1 MAERS
6 RTAAA
11 RKRKPATRKKKEA
24 PAPPPPEKKF
34 AGRLEDILR
43 RKGFRLVAGVD
54 EVGRGALAGP
64 LVCAAV
70 LLDTQALPSGLCDSK
85 VLTPEEREACA
96 ADIWRMA
103 VAVSYIVVDPEDI
116 DDQRLG
122 VSNLAA
128 LRRAVKQLAPTP
140 DYVISDHFPLE
151 DGGPPH
157 IGLPKA
163 DANSAAVAAASI
175 VAKVSRD
182 AYMCELDLE
191 HPGYLFSSNKG
202 YGSDEHWAAIRALG
216 PSPVH
221 RRSFRG
227 VGAYQASFLDDGRC
241 TEGAAP
247 SEVARGVTRRPTVLD

>member
-1 MAERS
+1 MATRPPNKP
-6 RTAAA
+6 AA
-11 RKRKPATRKKKEA
+11 RKRKPAKRKKRKPA
-24 PAPPPPEKKF
+24 PAPPPEKKF
-34 AGRLEDILR
+34 AGRLEVILR

-70 LLDTQALPSGLCDSK
+70 LLDTECIPPGLCDSK
-85 VLTPEEREACA
+85 MLTAEEREACA

-103 VAVSYIVVDPEDI
+103 VAVSYVVVDPQDI

-128 LRRAVKQLAPTP
+128 LRRAVKQLPTP
-140 DYVISDHFPLE
+140 DYVISDHFPIE
-151 DGGPPH
+151 DGLAPH
-157 IGLPKA
+157 LAVPKA

-182 AYMCELDLE
+182 AHMCELDLE

-202 YGSDEHWAAIRALG
+202 YGSDEHWAAIRVLG

-221 RRSFRG
+221 RRSFKG
-227 VGAYQASFLDDGRC
+227 VGAYQASFL
-241 TEGAAP
+241 EA
-247 SEVARGVTRRPTVLD
+247 

>member
-1 MAERS
+1 MAERKTAK
-6 RTAAA
+6 RTTAKRTTA
-11 RKRKPATRKKKEA
+11 RNGSAKRGATRA
-24 PAPPPPEKKF
+24 RPAPPPEKRY
-34 AGRLEDILR
+34 AGRLEEILR
-43 RKGFRLVAGVD
+43 RQGFRYVAGVD

-70 LLDTQALPSGLCDSK
+70 LLDTERIPSGLCDSK
-85 VLTPEEREACA
+85 VLTAQEREACA
-96 ADIWRMA
+96 SEIWRL
-103 VAVSYIVVDPEDI
+103 AVSISYVVVDPQDI

-128 LRRAVKQLAPTP
+128 LRRAVKKLAPTP
-140 DYVISDHFPLE
+140 EYVISDHFPLE

-157 IGLPKA
+157 VGLPKA

-202 YGSDEHWAAIRALG
+202 YGSDEHWAAIRVLG

-227 VGAYQASFLDDGRC
+227 VASYQASFLDDRGC
-241 TEGAAP
+241 EGASAAGS
-247 SEVARGVTRRPTVLD
+247 SEA

>member
-1 MAERS
+1 MGSSVPRPKIERRVKAKRAPS
-6 RTAAA
+6 R
-11 RKRKPATRKKKEA
+11 KKRKKKAA
-24 PAPPPPEKKF
+24 PKRAVSNGRRE
-34 AGRLEDILR
+34 AGRLEAILLR
-43 RKGFRLVAGVD
+43 QGFRFVAGVD

-70 LLDTQALPSGLCDSK
+70 VLDTENMPTGLCDSK
-85 VLTPEEREACA
+85 MLTPEEREVCA
-96 ADIWRMA
+96 ADIYRRA
-103 VAVSYIVVDPEDI
+103 VAFSFVVVDPQDI

-128 LRRAVKQLAPTP
+128 LRRAVRKLHPQP

-151 DGGPPH
+151 DGGAPH
-157 IGLPKA
+157 VGLPKA

-182 AYMCELDLE
+182 AFMCALDGE
-191 HPGYLFSSNKG
+191 HPGYHFTSNKG

-221 RRSFRG
+221 RRSFKG
-227 VGAYQASFLDDGRC
+227 VASYQ
-241 TEGAAP
+241 
-247 SEVARGVTRRPTVLD
+247 PTLADL

>member
-1 MAERS
+1 MAKRPPS
-6 RTAAA
+6 KAGGRGAAGDGPA
-11 RKRKPATRKKKEA
+11 RKRKPAKRRTKK
-24 PAPPPPEKKF
+24 PPPPPPEKKY
-34 AGRLEDILR
+34 AGRLEEILR
-43 RKGFRLVAGVD
+43 RQGFRFVAGVD

-70 LLDTQALPSGLCDSK
+70 MLDTERIPSGLCDSK
-85 VLTPEEREACA
+85 VLTAEEREVCA
-96 ADIWRMA
+96 AEIWRLA
-103 VAVSYIVVDPEDI
+103 VAVSYVVVDPQDI

-140 DYVISDHFPLE
+140 DYIISDHFPLE
-151 DGGPPH
+151 DHGPPH
-157 IGLPKA
+157 VGLPKA
-163 DANSAAVAAASI
+163 DAHSAAVAAASI

-202 YGSDEHWAAIRALG
+202 YGSDEHWAAIRVLG

-227 VGAYQASFLDDGRC
+227 VGSYQASFLDDGRD
-241 TEGAAP
+241 P
-247 SEVARGVTRRPTVLD
+247 RGVTPGPAVLD

>member
-1 MAERS
+1 MG
-6 RTAAA
+6 TGP
-11 RKRKPATRKKKEA
+11 KRKPAAGRKKAKTRKKA
-24 PAPPPPEKKF
+24 AQPRPAAVRRE
-34 AGRLEDILR
+34 AGRLEEILR
-43 RKGFRLVAGVD
+43 KQGFRFVAGVD

-70 LLDTQALPSGLCDSK
+70 TLDVEDMPSGLYDSK
-85 VLTPEEREACA
+85 MLEPEERERCA
-96 ADIWRMA
+96 VEIIRLAE
-103 VAVSYIVVDPEDI
+103 AVSYVVVDPTDI

-122 VSNLAA
+122 VSNLLA
-128 LRRAVKQLAPTP
+128 LRRAVKKLPTP

-175 VAKVSRD
+175 VAKVARD
-182 AYMCELDLE
+182 AYMVALDAE
-191 HPGYLFSSNKG
+191 FPGYHFASNKG

-227 VGAYQASFLDDGRC
+227 VGSYQPSFI
-241 TEGAAP
+241 
-247 SEVARGVTRRPTVLD
+247 

>member
-1 MAERS
+1 MGTPRS
-6 RTAAA
+6 TT
-11 RKRKPATRKKKEA
+11 RKRKAKKKKPAKPE
-24 PAPPPPEKKF
+24 PAPRKF

-43 RKGFRLVAGVD
+43 RQGFQLVAGCD

-64 LVCAAV
+64 LLCAAV
-70 LLDTQALPSGLCDSK
+70 LLDVDAVPQDLCDSK
-85 VLTPEEREACA
+85 LMTPEEREDRA
-96 ADIWRMA
+96 AEILKLA
-103 VAVSYIVVDPEDI
+103 VAVSYVVVDPSDI

-122 VSNLAA
+122 VSNIAA
-128 LRRAVKQLAPTP
+128 LKLAVRKLGMLP
-140 DYVISDHFPLE
+140 DYVISDHFSLD

-182 AYMCELDLE
+182 AYMCALDAE
-191 HPGYLFSSNKG
+191 YPGYHFASNKG

-227 VGAYQASFLDDGRC
+227 VGSYQASFL
-241 TEGAAP
+241 EA
-247 SEVARGVTRRPTVLD
+247 

>member
-1 MAERS
+1 MP
-6 RTAAA
+6 A
-11 RKRKPATRKKKEA
+11 RKKAVPKRKPAARKKSTKRKTAPKPA
-24 PAPPPPEKKF
+24 PAPRKY
-34 AGRLEDILR
+34 AGRLELILNK
-43 RKGFRLVAGVD
+43 KGFRYVAGVD

-70 LLDTQALPSGLCDSK
+70 TLDTEQLPQNLCDSK
-85 VLTPEEREACA
+85 MLTAEEREVA
-96 ADIWRMA
+96 AAEVLRLA
-103 VAVSYIVVDPEDI
+103 VAVSYVVVAPEDI
-116 DDQRLG
+116 DDQKLG

-128 LRRAVKQLAPTP
+128 LRRAVKKLAPRP

-151 DGGPPH
+151 DGFAPH

-182 AYMCELDLE
+182 AYMTLLDE
-191 HPGYLFSSNKG
+191 EYPGYHFASNKG

-216 PSPVH
+216 PSAVH

-227 VGAYQASFLDDGRC
+227 VGAYQQSLIDD
-241 TEGAAP
+241 
-247 SEVARGVTRRPTVLD
+247 S

>member
-1 MAERS
+1 
-6 RTAAA
+6 
-11 RKRKPATRKKKEA
+11 
-24 PAPPPPEKKF
+24 
-34 AGRLEDILR
+34 
-43 RKGFRLVAGVD
+43 
-54 EVGRGALAGP
+54 

-70 LLDTQALPSGLCDSK
+70 LLDTEAMPEGLCDSK
-85 VLTPEEREACA
+85 MLTPEEREVCA
-96 ADIWRMA
+96 AEILRLA
-103 VAVSYIVVDPEDI
+103 VAVSYVVVAPEDI

-128 LRRAVKQLAPTP
+128 LRRAVKKLAPRA

-151 DGGPPH
+151 DSGPPH

-182 AYMCELDLE
+182 AYMCALDVE
-191 HPGYLFSSNKG
+191 HPGYFFASNKG

-227 VGAYQASFLDDGRC
+227 VGAYQQAFL
-241 TEGAAP
+241 EA
-247 SEVARGVTRRPTVLD
+247 